1 LIGLLAKGGLLLIP
15 IFACSVIA
23 LAIFL
28 ERLIRLRQARLKD
41 PSLVEGVY
49 SAVVRGDVEAARALA
64 AKQESA
70 VSRVLDEG
78 LSVCGGDRETV
89 ETVLSH
95 AIEREV
101 RHLSRY
107 LGSLALMGNITPL
120 LGLLGTVIGMI
131 KAFMA
136 IERLGGKVNASVLA
150 GGIWEA
156 MLTTAVGL
164 SVAIPVIMAYSYLN
178 GKIDALQAEMEEAA
192 VVLLKAL
199 KEREGAQG

>member
-1 LIGLLAKGGLLLIP
+1 MIALLAKGGVLLIP

-23 LAIFL
+23 LALFL
-28 ERLIRLRQARLKD
+28 ERLIRLKQAKLKD
-41 PSLVEGVY
+41 STLLEQVY
-49 SAVVRGDVEAARALA
+49 NAVVKGDLAAARALTA
-64 AKQESA
+64 REESA
-70 VSRVLDEG
+70 VSRVLAEG
-78 LSVCGGDRETV
+78 LSVCCNDRETM

-95 AIEREV
+95 AIEHETRG
-101 RHLSRY
+101 LSRY
-107 LGSLALMGNITPL
+107 FGSLALIGNVTPL

-178 GKIDALQAEMEEAA
+178 GRVDLLQAEMEEAA
-192 VVLLKAL
+192 IILLKAV
-199 KEREGAQG
+199 KERNDA

>member
-1 LIGLLAKGGLLLIP
+1 MIGLLAKGGLLLIP
-15 IFACSVIA
+15 IFACSVVG

-28 ERLIRLRQARLKD
+28 ERLIRLYQTRLKD
-41 PSLVEGVY
+41 PLLPEQIY
-49 SAVVRGDVEAARALA
+49 AAVVRGDLEKAQALA
-64 AKQESA
+64 AKEESSTA
-70 VSRVLDEG
+70 RVLREG
-78 LSVCGGDRETV
+78 LSVCCADRETL

-101 RHLSRY
+101 RRLCRY
-107 LGSLALMGNITPL
+107 FGSLALIGNVTPL

-136 IERLGGKVNASVLA
+136 IERLGGKVNAAVLA

-178 GKIDALQAEMEEAA
+178 GRVDQRQAEMEEAA
-192 VVLLKAL
+192 ITLLKAV
-199 KEREGAQG
+199 REQNRA

>member
-1 LIGLLAKGGLLLIP
+1 MIGLLAKGGLLLIP
-15 IFACSVIA
+15 IFTCSVIA

-41 PSLVEGVY
+41 SSLVEEVY

-78 LSVCGGDRETV
+78 LSVCDGDRETV

-101 RHLSRY
+101 RRLSRY

-192 VVLLKAL
+192 VILLKAL
-199 KEREGAQG
+199 KERKDA